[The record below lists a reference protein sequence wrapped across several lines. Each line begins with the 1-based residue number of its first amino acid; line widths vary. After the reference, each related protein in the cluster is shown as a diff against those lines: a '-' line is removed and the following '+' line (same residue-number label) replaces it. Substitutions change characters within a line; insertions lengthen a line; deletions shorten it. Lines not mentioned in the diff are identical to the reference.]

1 MELIFATNNK
11 NKVKEVQSLL
21 PKTLQLITLS
31 EAGIDVEI
39 PEPFETLEENA
50 HTKIETILR
59 LSNRTNGFSE
69 DSGLFIPA
77 LQGRPGVHSAH
88 YAGPQRS
95 DADNIQMVLSE
106 MRNQADRSAYFQTTI
121 CLIWNG
127 ETHFFT
133 GTCPG
138 TIEMAPRGSGGFG
151 YDPIFRPD
159 GSSSTFGEMDLV
171 EKNRFSHR
179 KKAVH
184 QLIEFLREAE
194 KKS

>member
-21 PKTLQLITLS
+21 PETLQLITLS

-59 LSNRTNGFSE
+59 LSYRTNGFSE

-106 MRNQADRSAYFQTTI
+106 MLNQANRSAYFQTTI

-151 YDPIFRPD
+151 YDPIFIPE
-159 GSSSTFGEMDLV
+159 GFTKTNAELSLE
-171 EKNRFSHR
+171 EKNAISHR
-179 KKAVH
+179 KKALDELVRY
-184 QLIEFLREAE
+184 LR
-194 KKS
+194 S

>member
-21 PKTLQLITLS
+21 PETLQLITLS

-59 LSNRTNGFSE
+59 LSYRTNGFSE

-77 LQGRPGVHSAH
+77 LQARPGVHSAH

-106 MRNQADRSAYFQTTI
+106 MRKQANRSAYFQTTI

-159 GSSSTFGEMDLV
+159 GSSTTFGEMDLV

>member
-21 PKTLQLITLS
+21 PETLQLITLS
-31 EAGIDVEI
+31 EAGIDAEI

-59 LSNRTNGFSE
+59 LSYRTNGFSE

-77 LQGRPGVHSAH
+77 LQARPGVHSAH

-106 MRNQADRSAYFQTTI
+106 MRNQANRSAYFQTTI

-151 YDPIFRPD
+151 YDPIFIPE
-159 GSSSTFGEMDLV
+159 GFTKTNAELSLE
-171 EKNRFSHR
+171 EKNAISHR
-179 KKAVH
+179 KKALDELVRY
-184 QLIEFLREAE
+184 LR
-194 KKS
+194 S

>member
-21 PKTLQLITLS
+21 PETLQLITLS
-31 EAGIDVEI
+31 EAGIDAEI

-59 LSNRTNGFSE
+59 LTYRTNGFSE

-77 LQGRPGVHSAH
+77 LQARPGVHSAH

-106 MRNQADRSAYFQTTI
+106 MRKQANRSAYFQTTI

>member
-21 PKTLQLITLS
+21 PETLQLITLS

-59 LSNRTNGFSE
+59 LSYRTNGFSE

-77 LQGRPGVHSAH
+77 LQARPGVHSAH

-106 MRNQADRSAYFQTTI
+106 MRKQANRSAYFQTTI

-184 QLIEFLREAE
+184 QLIKCLREAE